1 MNRCD
6 EVIRRGT
13 FVDGTNDGEAV
24 LKRWIAILCKMNCEK
39 RTSNKLAKLGYDTY
53 IPTQKEIHDWSDR
66 RKRIDRIII
75 PMVVFVKA
83 TFAEETF
90 LRNQS
95 YVYKM
100 LALPGTKEAEKG
112 FATPIPNDQI
122 DRLKFMLDNAYS
134 EVTIQNDIEVGD
146 DVCVISGPLRGLEG
160 MVSEI
165 DEKTSMVA
173 VRIDGLGYACVRI
186 DKQCLTR

>member
-53 IPTQKEIHDWSDR
+53 VPVQSEIHNWSDR
-66 RKRIDRIII
+66 RKKIDRIVI
-75 PMVVFVKA
+75 PMVVFVKV
-83 TFAEETF
+83 TVDEEIF

-100 LALPGTKEAEKG
+100 LALPGSKEAEKG
-112 FATPIPNDQI
+112 FATPISDDQI
-122 DRLKFMLDNAYS
+122 DRLRFMLDNADS
-134 EVTIQNDIEVGD
+134 EVTIVKDIDVGD
-146 DVCVISGPLRGLEG
+146 EVCVMSGPLRGLEG
-160 MVSEI
+160 MVSHI
-165 DEKTSMVA
+165 DDKTSMVA
-173 VRIDGLGYACVRI
+173 VRLNGLGYACVRI
-186 DKQCLTR
+186 AKNCLTY